1 MGELCVSTIFP
12 SEKLA
17 AQVLVCLSVGLKCWK
32 FCWESCVYT
41 VVCKY
46 YLPCRE
52 ICCPGTCVP
61 IGWFEVLEVL
71 GLTSVTIRYIQFC
84 WESCVYTVVCEYYLP
99 FREVGCPG
107 TCVPIGWFEV
117 LEVLLGELCVSTI
130 FPSEKLAAQ
139 VLVCLSVGLKC
150 WKFCWESCVYTVVCK
165 YYLPC
170 REVCCPGT
178 CVPIGWFEVLEVL
191 GLTSVTIRYIQFCWE
206 SCVYTVVC
214 EYYLPFREVGC
225 PCTCLPIGWFEV
237 LEVLMGELCVSTI
250 FPSEKLAAH
259 VLVCLSVGLKCWKF

>member
-1 MGELCVSTIFP
+1 M
-12 SEKLA
+12 LA

-46 YLPCRE
+46 YLP
-52 ICCPGTCVP
+52 
-61 IGWFEVLEVL
+61 
-71 GLTSVTIRYIQFC
+71 
-84 WESCVYTVVCEYYLP
+84 
-99 FREVGCPG
+99 FREVGCPR

-139 VLVCLSVGLKC
+139 VLVCL
-150 WKFCWESCVYTVVCK
+150 
-165 YYLPC
+165 
-170 REVCCPGT
+170 
-178 CVPIGWFEVLEVL
+178 IGWFEVLEVL
-191 GLTSVTIRYIQFCWE
+191 LGELCFPSEKLAAQVLVCLSVGLKCWKVCWE

-237 LEVLMGELCVSTI
+237 LEVLLGELYLHCCV
-250 FPSEKLAAH
+250 
-259 VLVCLSVGLKCWKF
+259 